1 MAYDDDDDDGGGAA
15 GAPAWMATFADMST
29 LLLTFFVLLLSFA
42 EMDVIAFKAVLGSV
56 NAALGVAS
64 KHPGTLEGV
73 TAQPISF
80 DNDNATEKSDQGI
93 PEELVPIQRLIRNRN
108 LDGAMKL
115 IVTEKNIILRVH
127 DLFPPGSAELEPKDF
142 AQLDIITALCR
153 LYPQPIDVEAHT
165 DDNPIRTKQFP
176 SNWELS
182 AHRAA
187 AVARYLVRAG
197 DIEPTRVKPA
207 GYAEFSPVAPNDS
220 EANRRENRRV
230 DVILARSVD
239 VPVTVN
245 ESEAW

>member
-1 MAYDDDDDDGGGAA
+1 MGFDDEDDDGPKG

-29 LLLTFFVLLLSFA
+29 LLLTFFILLLSFA

-56 NAALGVAS
+56 NKALGVAS
-64 KHPGTLEGV
+64 KNPGALEGV

-80 DNDNATEKSDQGI
+80 DQDNATEKSEQGL
-93 PEELVPIQRLIRNRN
+93 PDELIPIQRLIRNRN

-127 DLFPPGSAELEPKDF
+127 DLFPAGSAELQPKDF

-153 LYPQPIDVEAHT
+153 LYPQPVNVEAHT
-165 DDNPIRTKQFP
+165 DDRPIRTTQFP

-197 DIEPTRVKPA
+197 EIQPTRVKPA
-207 GYAEFSPVAPNDS
+207 GYAEFSPLAPNDS

-230 DVILARSVD
+230 DVILAREAN

>member
-1 MAYDDDDDDGGGAA
+1 MSWLDDDDDDSGVPT
-15 GAPAWMATFADMST
+15 APAWMSTFADMST

-64 KHPGTLEGV
+64 KNPGALEGV
-73 TAQPISF
+73 TAQPIDF
-80 DNDNATEKSDQGI
+80 DQDNANEKSEQGL
-93 PEELVPIQRLIRNRN
+93 PDELVPIQRLIRNRN

-115 IVTEKNIILRVH
+115 IVTEKNIILRIH
-127 DLFPPGSAELEPKDF
+127 DLFPAGSASLQPKDF

-153 LYPQPIDVEAHT
+153 IYPQPVNVEAHT
-165 DDNPIRTKQFP
+165 DDRPIRTKQFP

-197 DIEPTRVKPA
+197 EVDPTRVKPS
-207 GYAEFSPVAPNDS
+207 GYAEFSPVQPNDS
-220 EANRRENRRV
+220 KDHRRDNRRV
-230 DVILARSVD
+230 DVILAREAD

-245 ESEAW
+245 DAQGW

>member
-1 MAYDDDDDDGGGAA
+1 
-15 GAPAWMATFADMST
+15 MATFADMST

-56 NAALGVAS
+56 NMALGVAS
-64 KHPGTLEGV
+64 KSPGALEGV

-80 DNDNATEKSDQGI
+80 EQDNATEKSEQGL
-93 PEELVPIQRLIRNRN
+93 PDELIPIQQLIRNRN

-115 IVTEKNIILRVH
+115 IVTEKNVILRVY
-127 DLFPPGSAELEPKDF
+127 DLFPPGSAALQPKDF
-142 AQLDIITALCR
+142 AQLDIVTALCR
-153 LYPQPIDVEAHT
+153 LYPQPVDVQAHT
-165 DDNPIRTKQFP
+165 DDRPIRTKAFP

-197 DIEPTRVKPA
+197 KVDPTRVKPA
-207 GYAEFSPVAPNDS
+207 GYAEFSPVVPNDS
-220 EANRRENRRV
+220 EVNRRENRRV
-230 DVILARSVD
+230 DVILAREAD

-245 ESEAW
+245 ESSGW